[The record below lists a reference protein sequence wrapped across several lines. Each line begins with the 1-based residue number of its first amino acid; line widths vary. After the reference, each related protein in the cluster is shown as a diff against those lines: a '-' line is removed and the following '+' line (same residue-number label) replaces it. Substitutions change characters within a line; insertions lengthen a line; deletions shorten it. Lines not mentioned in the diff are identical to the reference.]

1 MSIGDVYN
9 LKLESI
15 AQGGEAFGRLDG
27 KTVFV
32 QGGAPDET
40 VCCRITEDRKTWARA
55 ELLDIIEVSA
65 MRTKSACTFYG
76 KCGGCNLQHIEYSA
90 QLEIKTSILKESIL
104 RIGGFCP
111 PQPEVFPCSP
121 REYRNRMQFHCLRQ
135 LAADEDALKFGLKG
149 RRSTEI
155 IAVRECPVAE
165 KGIGELL
172 RTGGKDFPLP
182 PEKDRFTVFSYN
194 GLLLSEGGTEK
205 GKISLF
211 NKDIVLSAGLFFQ
224 SNVTMLE
231 KMVNYLREITVN
243 ADNNAPMADLYCGV
257 GTFAVFLGDL
267 FKKIVLMEEN
277 KRAVSLARENLR
289 SANAEFFA
297 LRDTEWAKSFPRQ
310 KESFGFAVA
319 DPPRS
324 GLSHA
329 LASALAQ
336 NGPPV
341 FAYVSCDAA
350 SLARDSK
357 ILTNGGYKMKNLAL
371 FDFYPQTAH
380 IESLAVFIK

>member
-1 MSIGDVYN
+1 MSIGDVFN

-32 QGGAPDET
+32 PGGAPGEIAF
-40 VCCRITEDRKTWARA
+40 CRTIEERKTWARA
-55 ELLDIIEVSA
+55 ELLEIIEASP

-76 KCGGCNLQHIEYSA
+76 KCGGCNLQHIKYNA

-104 RIGGFCP
+104 RIGGFNP
-111 PQPEVFPCSP
+111 PQPEIFPCP
-121 REYRNRMQFHCLRQ
+121 PWEYRNRMQFHCLRQ
-135 LAADEDALKFGLKG
+135 LAAEEDAIKFGLKG
-149 RRSTEI
+149 RRSGEI
-155 IAVRECPVAE
+155 ITVMECPVAE
-165 KGIGELL
+165 RGIGELL
-172 RTGGKDFPLP
+172 RTGRKDIPLP
-182 PEKDRFTVFSYN
+182 PEKDRFTVFSYG

-205 GKISLF
+205 GKISLLG
-211 NKDIVLSAGLFFQ
+211 KDIVLSAELFFQ

-231 KMVNYLREITVN
+231 KLISYLREIAVN
-243 ADNNAPMADLYCGV
+243 AEQNAPMADLYCGV
-257 GTFAVFLGDL
+257 GTFAVFLGDM
-267 FKKIVLMEEN
+267 FKKVVLMEEN
-277 KRAVSLARENLR
+277 KKAISLARENLR
-289 SANAEFFA
+289 GEKAEFFA
-297 LRDTEWAKSFPRQ
+297 LRDTEWVKSFPRR
-310 KESFGFAVA
+310 KDSFGFIAA
-319 DPPRS
+319 DPPRA
-324 GLSHA
+324 GLSPA
-329 LASALAQ
+329 LASVLAQ